1 MLLVQQGIPHQLFY
15 NKNINFVPSSIANS
29 FVRIPWFFLFTD
41 EDTGGSW
48 DLAHRHTV
56 SHRVPLDWPDGCQ
69 RLSSFDDSF
78 QSTSVTCDYLG
89 FSPFS
94 LSSRNQQISGFVRP
108 EVRAEIS
115 KLTKSHISM
124 WLTAPAVNLDF
135 ARMLYFWH
143 LPPFAFEH
151 KRLRVTHRCDTIQMF
166 QSPDVSSY
174 P

>member
-1 MLLVQQGIPHQLFY
+1 M
-15 NKNINFVPSSIANS
+15 PSSIANS

-41 EDTGGSW
+41 EDTRGSW

-56 SHRVPLDWPDGCQ
+56 SHGVPLDWPDGCQ
-69 RLSSFDDSF
+69 RLSSFDVFF

-89 FSPFS
+89 FPPILSFS
-94 LSSRNQQISGFVRP
+94 LGSRNQQISGVVRP

-115 KLTKSHISM
+115 KLTRAHRSM
-124 WLTAPAVNLDF
+124 WLTAPAMNLDF

-166 QSPDVSSY
+166 QSPEVFSH
-174 P
+174 PQLV